1 MDTKIPGYGADILAA
16 VRKITDLPVTTII
29 NTHTHWDQAGANPE
43 FSETVNIVTHEN
55 TAAPTATATY
65 SSSSKEARAILVGDM
80 MARKLLP
87 HIDVDY
93 AGFYN
98 DLLMQ
103 TQRGTGGRPQ
113 RRRDRP
119 QLRVAR
125 ALLRLRGAQLPAR
138 APRPAHARRPLASAG
153 GSGRSPEFKLT
164 PFAGMGDHA
173 RTHDRVCPATMG
185 FRSKGA

>member
-103 TQRGTGGRPQ
+103 THEGR
-113 RRRDRP
+113 
-119 QLRVAR
+119 A
-125 ALLRLRGAQLPAR
+125 A
-138 APRPAHARRPLASAG
+138 
-153 GSGRSPEFKLT
+153 GRSAAEIVRSYALPERYSD
-164 PFAGMGDHA
+164 FAAPNYRLEHLVPLMLEG
-173 RTHDRVCPATMG
+173 R
-185 FRSKGA
+185 